1 MIARRSILPMANVV
15 LGAFLG
21 LLALKVV
28 AEYFSAST
36 YGAFE
41 AAYAYLGILYI
52 FADLSMDQAHVKRVS
67 EGMDA
72 ADCFVTYAVF
82 RAVAAIVFVVVAVG
96 ALFTYTVV
104 LGRTI
109 EDTTT
114 YALVFCMIYF
124 VLKGAQSVAQSTF
137 DARLESARAQ
147 LGSLV
152 ETVVRVGLT
161 IFFAILFHST
171 IPFVGK
177 ITAEGAVADWVRANP
192 AGALA
197 LTYAAGSFIAAVV
210 MIAYLGRAVKK
221 GHFRMPIL
229 KSYFAFALPLFIPT
243 AASLIAFFID
253 RAMLAF
259 FGTSVDTAEFTAPR
273 RLVGVLEAFS
283 AALGV
288 VLFPAISGMIASGQ
302 RAAVPAIVDRSRRY
316 LVIVTLPLIAL
327 LAAFPLSFIRLALS
341 DQYEGAAL
349 TLSLLAIWAF
359 FLVASRPFH
368 HFLLG
373 HGHVRAVARVGIISS
388 LVVVGLN
395 LILIPDNINALGITL
410 FGLKAVGAAI
420 STVIAA
426 IVTYWM
432 TARYARKLEGYTPSV
447 SLWRPIAAAGIMV
460 GALMLLD
467 NFTSFHPERW
477 FSLVAYSALGTAIY
491 GVALVGLQELT
502 RADLAFAQE
511 TLNPR
516 EMWRYIRSE
525 IFSRSDSGDNP

>member
-1 MIARRSILPMANVV
+1 MANVV
-15 LGAFLG
+15 LGALLG
-21 LLALKVV
+21 LLALKIV
-28 AEYFSAST
+28 AEYFEPST

-52 FADLSMDQAHVKRVS
+52 FADLGMDQAHVKRVS
-67 EGMDA
+67 EGMDPG
-72 ADCFVTYAVF
+72 DCFVTYAVF
-82 RAVAAIVFVVVAVG
+82 RAAAAILFVIVSVG
-96 ALFTYTVV
+96 ALFTYTVI

-114 YALVFCMIYF
+114 YALLFCMIYF

-161 IFFAILFHST
+161 ILFAVLFHST

-177 ITAEGAVADWVRANP
+177 IRAEGPLADWVRANP

-197 LTYAAGSFIAAVV
+197 LAFAAGSLVAALV
-210 MIAYLGRAVKK
+210 MIAYLTRVVKK
-221 GHFRMPIL
+221 GRFRMPIL
-229 KSYFAFALPLFIPT
+229 VSYFAFALPLFIPT

-259 FGTSVDTAEFTAPR
+259 FGTNVDTAEFTAPR

-288 VLFPAISGMIASGQ
+288 VLFPAISAMIATGR

-316 LVIVTLPLIAL
+316 LVMVTLPVIAM
-327 LAAFPLSFIRLALS
+327 LAVFPLAFIRLALS
-341 DQYEGAAL
+341 DKYEGAAL
-349 TLSLLAIWAF
+349 TLTLLAIWAF
-359 FLVASRPFH
+359 FLVASRPLH

-395 LILIPDNINALGITL
+395 LILIPDDIKVLGIKL
-410 FGLKAVGAAI
+410 FGLKATGAAI
-420 STVIAA
+420 ATLVAA
-426 IVTYWM
+426 AVTYWLS
-432 TARYARKLEGYTPSV
+432 ARYARKLEGYKPES
-447 SLWRPIAAAGIMV
+447 SLWRPIAAAGVMV
-460 GALMLLD
+460 GVLLLVD

-477 FSLVAYSALGTAIY
+477 FSLITYSVVGTAIY
-491 GVALVGLQELT
+491 GVALVGFRELT

-525 IFSRSDSGDNP
+525 IFSRGDSGDNP